1 MKPIMKKLSKL
12 FLRLFLAFAA
22 LAALALIWAFLIEP
36 SLLTVTK
43 IEFSDA
49 RLPEALDGARVVFFA
64 DLHVGSCYSE
74 ADAERVAKKI
84 ESLDPD
90 MLLFGGDLTQYEK
103 PGSEPDAARVAA
115 VFAAIAPPL
124 GKYAVLGNHDSDSP
138 AVEALAREILAE
150 SGFTVL
156 ENNSIK
162 VAEGVYLAG
171 TKPWPNH
178 LSVIGQDPD
187 DETGAAWPARNG
199 FFTIL
204 LAHEPAQIDGFSEIP
219 FALQLSGHTHYGQV
233 ALPFFGPLAKTYA
246 TNGYYGGLYK
256 ANETTMYVTRGVGSV
271 DMRVRFCAP
280 PEIVVIT
287 LRKPA

>member
-1 MKPIMKKLSKL
+1 MKKLSKW
-12 FLRLFLAFAA
+12 FLRLFLALAA
-22 LAALALIWAFLIEP
+22 LAALLLVWAFLIEP

-43 IEFSDA
+43 LEFSDA
-49 RLPEALDGARVVFFA
+49 RLPEEMDGARAVFFA

-74 ADAERVAKKI
+74 ADVERVAKKI
-84 ESLDPD
+84 NSLEPD
-90 MLLFGGDLTQYEK
+90 ILFFGGDLTQYE
-103 PGSEPDAARVAA
+103 PPDSEPDAGRVSAA
-115 VFAAIAPPL
+115 FAAIEPPL
-124 GKYAVLGNHDSDSP
+124 GKYAVLGNHDFDSP
-138 AVEALAREILAE
+138 GAEALARKMLEGG
-150 SGFTVL
+150 GFTIL
-156 ENNSIK
+156 ENGS
-162 VAEGVYLAG
+162 VEVTEGFYVSG

-187 DETGAAWPARNG
+187 NETGAAWPARNG

-204 LAHEPAQIDGFSEIP
+204 LAHEPAQIEGFSKVP

-246 TNGYYGGLYK
+246 TNGYYAGLYK
-256 ANETTMYVTRGVGSV
+256 VNDTAMYVTRGVGSV